1 MIRVQLPYHLRNLAR
16 VGSEVTVRVDG
27 PVTPR
32 AVLDAVEA
40 SYPVLKG
47 AIRDHDTLARRPFVR
62 FYACGQD
69 FSLDSPEV
77 LLPPEVGR
85 GEEPFM
91 VVGAIAGG

>member
-1 MIRVQLPYHLRNLAR
+1 MIRVQLPYHLRTLAG
-16 VGSEVTVRVDG
+16 VGSEVTVQVDG

-32 AVLDAVEA
+32 AVLDAIEET
-40 SYPVLKG
+40 YPVLKG

-69 FSLDSPEV
+69 FSLDGPDVELPSEV
-77 LLPPEVGR
+77 AR
-85 GEEPFM
+85 GVEPFL

>member
-77 LLPPEVGR
+77 LLPPEV
-85 GEEPFM
+85 PK
-91 VVGAIAGG
+91 

>member
-1 MIRVQLPYHLRNLAR
+1 MIRVQLPYHLRTLAQ
-16 VGSEVTVRVDG
+16 VGNEVTVQVDG

-40 SYPVLKG
+40 TYPVLRG

-69 FSLDSPEV
+69 FSLDGPDVE
-77 LLPPEVGR
+77 LPPDVAR
-85 GEEPFM
+85 GVEPFL